1 MNLDYFFSNRL
12 KSQFVCVTMGT
23 EIMKNERIL
32 LMYKKIMKFSL
43 VLALALVLSACGEQ
57 DEQGEEANLETQVNE
72 EMGTPVAIVNGERI
86 YEGPYE
92 LMIKRALANY
102 EQQGIVLEGDE
113 GEAMLLQIQ
122 QQTLDQMIQQVVLL
136 QEAEKSG
143 LLPSDQ
149 VVEEELKA
157 IRDQFAT
164 EEEYKAALEQNMF
177 SETELKTSIFQEL
190 SMKAYMEENL
200 SEVTISDEEIDT
212 FYSQYKAQQE
222 EQMQAMKDSGEEI
235 PEDQLQMMEVPNLEE
250 IKEELVAHL
259 TEQKE
264 QEYLEKLVE
273 ELVEK
278 SDIERKI

>member
-1 MNLDYFFSNRL
+1 MH
-12 KSQFVCVTMGT
+12 
-23 EIMKNERIL
+23 
-32 LMYKKIMKFSL
+32 KKIMKFSL

-72 EMGTPVAIVNGERI
+72 EMGTPVAIVNGESI

-92 LMIKRALANY
+92 QMIKRVMANY

-113 GEAMLLQIQ
+113 GEAMLQQIE
-122 QQTLDQMIQQVVLL
+122 QQTLDQMIQQVVLV

-177 SETELKTSIFQEL
+177 SETELKTSIFQDL
-190 SMKAYMEENL
+190 SMKAYMEENI

-212 FYSQYKAQQE
+212 FYNQYKAQQE
-222 EQMQAMKDSGEEI
+222 EQMQAMEESGEEI
-235 PEDQLQMMEVPNLEE
+235 PEDQLQMMEVPDLEE

-264 QEYLEKLVE
+264 QEYLQKLVE